1 MWPKDVEPGLNFY
14 RQVALRRHQVSS
26 GSELMLWRLL
36 ARCAESADSP
46 DFPDFP
52 ESAQGKDSSE
62 TRGPIALY
70 TVDKSQ
76 ANGTLGM
83 SIAGGCV
90 GRKGGHCA
98 SFFRRLKPSSW
109 HYAAQTR
116 TSAVSLLP
124 KYIPTA
130 PSLAFRASGLVTGCE
145 PSLLLSSQ
153 PQPF

>member
-90 GRKGGHCA
+90 GRKGGSLCFFFFAA
-98 SFFRRLKPSSW
+98 SNHPLGTTQRKHGPRRCLC
-109 HYAAQTR
+109 YR
-116 TSAVSLLP
+116 NTSQRRHRSH
-124 KYIPTA
+124 
-130 PSLAFRASGLVTGCE
+130 SGLPG
-145 PSLLLSSQ
+145 
-153 PQPF
+153 